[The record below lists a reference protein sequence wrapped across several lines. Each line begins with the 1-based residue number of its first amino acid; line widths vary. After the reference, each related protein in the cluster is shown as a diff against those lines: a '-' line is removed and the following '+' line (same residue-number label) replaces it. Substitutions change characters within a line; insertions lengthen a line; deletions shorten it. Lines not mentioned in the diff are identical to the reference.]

1 MHGQSRDAAV
11 LKLLGEVGN
20 DDIVAVPA
28 KARLDSDRK
37 PDSFDDLARNLEH
50 QRNITQHSGS
60 GPFMGH
66 LLHGTSEIDVYEVR
80 AGLFYKACGLYHR
93 DYIAAINLNG
103 CRTLA
108 GIYRKLASCGGDRA
122 YQGVGTDKFA
132 VGRRSALLF
141 ADQAERAVGDVFH
154 RRQNNRT
161 FSKVDMC
168 DLHYDDEI
176 SKKE

>member
-1 MHGQSRDAAV
+1 MHGQGGDATV
-11 LKLLGEVGN
+11 LKLLGEVG
-20 DDIVAVPA
+20 DDYIVAVPA

-37 PDSFDDLARNLEH
+37 PDGFDDLARYLEH
-50 QRNITQHSGS
+50 QRNITQHSGA

-66 LLHGTSEIDVYEVR
+66 LLHGTSEIDVDEVR
-80 AGLFYKACGLYHR
+80 AGLFYKERGLDHR
-93 DYIAAINLNG
+93 GYVAAIYLNG
-103 CRTLA
+103 RRALA
-108 GIYRKLASCGGDRA
+108 GIYRKLAGCGCDRA
-122 YQGVGTDKFA
+122 YQSVGADKFA

-161 FSKVDMC
+161 FSEVDMC